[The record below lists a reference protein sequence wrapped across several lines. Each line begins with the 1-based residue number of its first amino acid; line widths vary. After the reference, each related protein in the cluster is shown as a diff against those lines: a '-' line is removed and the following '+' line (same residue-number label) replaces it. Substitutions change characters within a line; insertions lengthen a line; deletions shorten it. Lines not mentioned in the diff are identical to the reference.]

1 MIRKT
6 FLFRVLF
13 FILLCGTA
21 GAQEPFLFRE
31 GLSVG
36 NCHQYGRQGFYSDQ
50 FAWRYFQPDF
60 RRPRAGDILYSDS
73 QGKEI
78 RWKAIMADTSGLFR
92 DRDASNGYI
101 FLSYDSPREQNVV
114 FNIRGNSMFYFNGEP
129 HAGDIYSDGWLF
141 IPVRLKKGVNEIY
154 IRTGS
159 LSTGVSARIIFP
171 VTPVILKIEDATLPD
186 IVEGEANQSLM
197 GAIVVVNSTSLPLRD
212 HALRAE
218 IAGKEVTTRIPDIP
232 PLSIRKVMFRFDG
245 SGVNRT
251 GQVECLLSLLQKGKR
266 ITETALTISSVSAH
280 QPYKCT
286 FLSHIDGSLQYFAV
300 NPRKG
305 GSVPGRSL
313 YLSVHGAGVEAI
325 GQARAYQPKEEGDLV
340 APTNRRPRGF
350 NWEDWGRMD
359 AMEVLA
365 ITLERLKPAPDRIYL
380 TGHSMGGHGTWYL
393 GATYPGKWASIAP
406 CAGYP
411 SLLGYASADGKIPVP
426 GENINEQNLY
436 RASNGSNVFELAR
449 NYGASGVYVYHG
461 DDDRTVSVEYARQ
474 MRELLGKFHTDFCY
488 YEYPGGSHW
497 WSNESV
503 DWPPLFN
510 FLENHRLIA
519 GSQRNRID
527 FTTANPAVSSTYAW
541 VTLLQQQEPL
551 QYSQVKFVRDL
562 QKGILTGETRNITAL
577 KLDLQ
582 DIPTSQA
589 MIIIDGD
596 SLEVPVTDSS
606 RIVTLIREGKWRLGN
621 PPHPGQRGIL
631 RNGTFKE
638 PFNHRMVFVYGT
650 SGNREENAWALTKAR
665 FDAETWYYRGNGSVD
680 LVADRDFIPEAWP
693 GRGIILY
700 GNAATNTIWPKLLG
714 NCPIQVT
721 RNSLKMGDQVLQGD
735 HYGAYLM
742 YPMPDNDTLSVA
754 AITGT
759 GLPGMK
765 AAYANQYF
773 TGGSGFP
780 DFILFTT
787 QMVREGVPGILKAGF
802 YNNQWQLEEEAMLPK
817 P

>member
-60 RRPRAGDILYSDS
+60 RWPRAGDILYSDS
-73 QGKEI
+73 QGKAI

-101 FLSYDSPREQNVV
+101 FLTYDSPREQNVV

-171 VTPVILKIEDATLPD
+171 VTPVMLKIEDATLPD

-313 YLSVHGAGVEAI
+313 YLSVHGAGGKPSVRPAH
-325 GQARAYQPKEEGDLV
+325 
-340 APTNRRPRGF
+340 TNRKKR
-350 NWEDWGRMD
+350 
-359 AMEVLA
+359 V
-365 ITLERLKPAPDRIYL
+365 
-380 TGHSMGGHGTWYL
+380 TWL
-393 GATYPGKWASIAP
+393 P
-406 CAGYP
+406 
-411 SLLGYASADGKIPVP
+411 
-426 GENINEQNLY
+426 
-436 RASNGSNVFELAR
+436 
-449 NYGASGVYVYHG
+449 
-461 DDDRTVSVEYARQ
+461 
-474 MRELLGKFHTDFCY
+474 
-488 YEYPGGSHW
+488 
-497 WSNESV
+497 
-503 DWPPLFN
+503 
-510 FLENHRLIA
+510 
-519 GSQRNRID
+519 
-527 FTTANPAVSSTYAW
+527 
-541 VTLLQQQEPL
+541 QQ
-551 QYSQVKFVRDL
+551 
-562 QKGILTGETRNITAL
+562 T
-577 KLDLQ
+577 
-582 DIPTSQA
+582 
-589 MIIIDGD
+589 
-596 SLEVPVTDSS
+596 
-606 RIVTLIREGKWRLGN
+606 
-621 PPHPGQRGIL
+621 
-631 RNGTFKE
+631 
-638 PFNHRMVFVYGT
+638 
-650 SGNREENAWALTKAR
+650 
-665 FDAETWYYRGNGSVD
+665 
-680 LVADRDFIPEAWP
+680 
-693 GRGIILY
+693 
-700 GNAATNTIWPKLLG
+700 
-714 NCPIQVT
+714 
-721 RNSLKMGDQVLQGD
+721 
-735 HYGAYLM
+735 
-742 YPMPDNDTLSVA
+742 
-754 AITGT
+754 
-759 GLPGMK
+759 
-765 AAYANQYF
+765 
-773 TGGSGFP
+773 
-780 DFILFTT
+780 
-787 QMVREGVPGILKAGF
+787 GVPGDSTGRTGDAWMRWRCWL
-802 YNNQWQLEEEAMLPK
+802 LPLTD
-817 P
+817 

>member
-1 MIRKT
+1 
-6 FLFRVLF
+6 
-13 FILLCGTA
+13 
-21 GAQEPFLFRE
+21 
-31 GLSVG
+31 
-36 NCHQYGRQGFYSDQ
+36 
-50 FAWRYFQPDF
+50 
-60 RRPRAGDILYSDS
+60 
-73 QGKEI
+73 
-78 RWKAIMADTSGLFR
+78 MADTSGLFR

-171 VTPVILKIEDATLPD
+171 VTPVMLKIEDATLPD

-742 YPMPDNDTLSVA
+742 YPMPGNDTLSVA

>member
-1 MIRKT
+1 
-6 FLFRVLF
+6 
-13 FILLCGTA
+13 
-21 GAQEPFLFRE
+21 
-31 GLSVG
+31 
-36 NCHQYGRQGFYSDQ
+36 
-50 FAWRYFQPDF
+50 
-60 RRPRAGDILYSDS
+60 
-73 QGKEI
+73 
-78 RWKAIMADTSGLFR
+78 MADTSGLFR

-266 ITETALTISSVSAH
+266 IAETALTISSVSAH

>member
-1 MIRKT
+1 
-6 FLFRVLF
+6 F
-13 FILLCGTA
+13 
-21 GAQEPFLFRE
+21 
-31 GLSVG
+31 
-36 NCHQYGRQGFYSDQ
+36 
-50 FAWRYFQPDF
+50 
-60 RRPRAGDILYSDS
+60 
-73 QGKEI
+73 
-78 RWKAIMADTSGLFR
+78 
-92 DRDASNGYI
+92 
-101 FLSYDSPREQNVV
+101 
-114 FNIRGNSMFYFNGEP
+114 
-129 HAGDIYSDGWLF
+129 
-141 IPVRLKKGVNEIY
+141 
-154 IRTGS
+154 S
-159 LSTGVSARIIFP
+159 LSR
-171 VTPVILKIEDATLPD
+171 VIA
-186 IVEGEANQSLM
+186 
-197 GAIVVVNSTSLPLRD
+197 STS
-212 HALRAE
+212 
-218 IAGKEVTTRIPDIP
+218 IA
-232 PLSIRKVMFRFDG
+232 SM
-245 SGVNRT
+245 
-251 GQVECLLSLLQKGKR
+251 
-266 ITETALTISSVSAH
+266 
-280 QPYKCT
+280 
-286 FLSHIDGSLQYFAV
+286 
-300 NPRKG
+300 
-305 GSVPGRSL
+305 
-313 YLSVHGAGVEAI
+313 
-325 GQARAYQPKEEGDLV
+325 
-340 APTNRRPRGF
+340 RPRGF

-742 YPMPDNDTLSVA
+742 YPMPGNDTLSVA

>member
-1 MIRKT
+1 
-6 FLFRVLF
+6 
-13 FILLCGTA
+13 
-21 GAQEPFLFRE
+21 
-31 GLSVG
+31 
-36 NCHQYGRQGFYSDQ
+36 
-50 FAWRYFQPDF
+50 
-60 RRPRAGDILYSDS
+60 
-73 QGKEI
+73 
-78 RWKAIMADTSGLFR
+78 MADTSGLFR

-171 VTPVILKIEDATLPD
+171 VTPVMLKIEDATLPD

>member
-1 MIRKT
+1 
-6 FLFRVLF
+6 
-13 FILLCGTA
+13 
-21 GAQEPFLFRE
+21 
-31 GLSVG
+31 
-36 NCHQYGRQGFYSDQ
+36 
-50 FAWRYFQPDF
+50 
-60 RRPRAGDILYSDS
+60 
-73 QGKEI
+73 
-78 RWKAIMADTSGLFR
+78 MADTSGLFR

-171 VTPVILKIEDATLPD
+171 VTPVMLKIEDATLPD

-365 ITLERLKPAPDRIYL
+365 ITLDRLKPAPDRIYL

-742 YPMPDNDTLSVA
+742 YPMPGNDTLSVA

>member
-1 MIRKT
+1 
-6 FLFRVLF
+6 
-13 FILLCGTA
+13 
-21 GAQEPFLFRE
+21 
-31 GLSVG
+31 
-36 NCHQYGRQGFYSDQ
+36 
-50 FAWRYFQPDF
+50 
-60 RRPRAGDILYSDS
+60 
-73 QGKEI
+73 
-78 RWKAIMADTSGLFR
+78 MADTSGLFR

-171 VTPVILKIEDATLPD
+171 VTPVMLKIEDATLPD

-266 ITETALTISSVSAH
+266 IAETALTISSVSAH

>member
-1 MIRKT
+1 
-6 FLFRVLF
+6 
-13 FILLCGTA
+13 
-21 GAQEPFLFRE
+21 
-31 GLSVG
+31 
-36 NCHQYGRQGFYSDQ
+36 
-50 FAWRYFQPDF
+50 
-60 RRPRAGDILYSDS
+60 
-73 QGKEI
+73 
-78 RWKAIMADTSGLFR
+78 MADTSGLFR

-171 VTPVILKIEDATLPD
+171 VTPVMLKIEDATLPD

-266 ITETALTISSVSAH
+266 IAETALTISSVSAH

-365 ITLERLKPAPDRIYL
+365 ITLDRLKPAPDRIYL

>member
-1 MIRKT
+1 
-6 FLFRVLF
+6 
-13 FILLCGTA
+13 
-21 GAQEPFLFRE
+21 
-31 GLSVG
+31 
-36 NCHQYGRQGFYSDQ
+36 
-50 FAWRYFQPDF
+50 
-60 RRPRAGDILYSDS
+60 
-73 QGKEI
+73 
-78 RWKAIMADTSGLFR
+78 MADTSGLFR

-266 ITETALTISSVSAH
+266 IAETALTISSVSAH

-742 YPMPDNDTLSVA
+742 YPMPGNDTLSVA